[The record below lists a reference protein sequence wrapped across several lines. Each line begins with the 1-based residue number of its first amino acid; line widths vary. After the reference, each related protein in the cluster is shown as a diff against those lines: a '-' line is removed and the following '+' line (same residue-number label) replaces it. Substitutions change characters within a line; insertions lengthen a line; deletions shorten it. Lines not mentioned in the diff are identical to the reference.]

1 VHIQQTGLTPL
12 KGGRHLDHGAIDL
25 ATDGPVGDRMF
36 ALADL
41 ARGTVLKTA
50 RNPALL
56 ASTARWGDGVLRVEI
71 GGRSLEAVPEPTGES
86 LHLDYWGRP
95 AAVDVVGGPWAGA
108 YSDLLGVQVA
118 LTRAQR
124 PGEFVYGAPVTIVTT
139 SAIRRLGERVGH
151 AIDSHRFRAT
161 FVIDTDGLDAAVEDS
176 WIGTELRLGSARVRV
191 TGAIDRCAV
200 IDLDPAN
207 GTSGTRLLHTLAS
220 YRLRGKAIDF
230 GLYAEVVAPGRV
242 SRGDAVTTVLD

>member
-12 KGGRHLDHGAIDL
+12 KSGRHLDHDAIDL
-25 ATDGPVGDRMF
+25 AAGGPVGDRMF

-41 ARGTVLKTA
+41 ERGTVLKTV

-56 ASTARWGDGVLRVEI
+56 ASTARWGDGVLSVEI
-71 GGRSLEAVPEPTGES
+71 GGRTIEAAPEPTGES

-95 AAVDVVGGPWAGA
+95 ASVDVVDGPWAEA
-108 YSDLLGVQVA
+108 YSDLLGVTVA
-118 LTRAQR
+118 LTRAQQ
-124 PGEFVYGAPVTIVTT
+124 PGEFVYGAPVTLVTT
-139 SAIRRLGERVGH
+139 SAIRRLEERVGH

-176 WIGTELRLGSARVRV
+176 WIGTELQLGPARVRV

-200 IDLDPAN
+200 IDLDPAS
-207 GTSGTRLLHTLAS
+207 GASGTRLLQTLAS
-220 YRLRGKAIDF
+220 YRMRGKALDF
-230 GLYAEVVAPGRV
+230 GLYAEIVTPGRV
-242 SRGDAVTTVLD
+242 SWGDAVTAALD